1 MHCGKCVKLRKIEI
15 KEGRY
20 MTTNVQRAEL
30 EKQLP
35 QRIRSHEDRL
45 KIQLVNLTKKID
57 DVTLSKEERMMLEQ
71 TKLIILQLTKKAF
84 VREDFRKF
92 ISHSETRFQSTEAIQ
107 DVNWIDELVDIVD
120 HLNQIK

>member
-1 MHCGKCVKLRKIEI
+1 MPRIICGKLGKTLL
-15 KEGRY
+15 EGR
-20 MTTNVQRAEL
+20 MMNTNLQRVEL
-30 EKQLP
+30 EKLLP

-57 DVTLSKEERMMLEQ
+57 DVTLTQEDRMMLEQ

-92 ISHSETRFQSTEAIQ
+92 ISHSETRFKSTEAIK
-107 DVNWIDELVDIVD
+107 DVNWIDELVDLVE
-120 HLNQIK
+120 HLNNVS

>member
-1 MHCGKCVKLRKIEI
+1 MRRNIYVKLRKINQ
-15 KEGRY
+15 RTF
-20 MTTNVQRAEL
+20 MTTNVQRVEL

-35 QRIRSHEDRL
+35 QRIRCHEDRL
-45 KIQLVNLTKKID
+45 KVQLVNLTKKID
-57 DVTLSKEERMMLEQ
+57 DVTLSIEERMMLEQ